1 METVESFL
9 VDDEENNVCPKTLKS
24 ILQMSVWVKFKLCRW
39 KLNIYT
45 MLSFLFREFLINEIQ
60 MLDMKKSY
68 ENKFISEYNKI
79 IILMQKILHIV
90 VTLTRK
96 NMNLP

>member
-1 METVESFL
+1 
-9 VDDEENNVCPKTLKS
+9 
-24 ILQMSVWVKFKLCRW
+24 
-39 KLNIYT
+39 

-96 NMNLP
+96 NMNLPYSMRMYWTIFWQPTVHVHKNIFEKTLIEVGSS